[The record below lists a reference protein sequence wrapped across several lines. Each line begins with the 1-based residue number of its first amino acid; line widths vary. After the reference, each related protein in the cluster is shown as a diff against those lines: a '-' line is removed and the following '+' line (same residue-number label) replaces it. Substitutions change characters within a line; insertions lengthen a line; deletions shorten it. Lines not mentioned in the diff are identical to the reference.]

1 MRRMTAAVRVSEF
14 AGFTAAFGIPG
25 AAPRDLLTEGDTG

>member
-1 MRRMTAAVRVSEF
+1 MRRMTAAVRVPEL

-25 AAPRDLLTEGDTG
+25 AAPETC